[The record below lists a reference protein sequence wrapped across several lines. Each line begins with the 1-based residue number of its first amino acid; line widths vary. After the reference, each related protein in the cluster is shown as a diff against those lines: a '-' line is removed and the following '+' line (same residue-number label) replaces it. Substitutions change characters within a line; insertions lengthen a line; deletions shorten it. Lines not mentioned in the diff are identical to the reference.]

1 MNSPEL
7 AAFIY
12 PQVIT
17 VSRRWPDQN
26 ESIFILPCLEENM
39 EGNLL
44 LEIEVGENCLYD
56 SVPRLKQLWR
66 GGILACECQSGRKKA
81 GGRNKEVYTV
91 HDHTHSLQV
100 LFCLL
105 YGLQIVLQFI
115 FYRN

>member
-17 VSRRWPDQN
+17 VPRRWPGQN

-44 LEIEVGENCLYD
+44 LEIEVGENCL
-56 SVPRLKQLWR
+56 
-66 GGILACECQSGRKKA
+66 
-81 GGRNKEVYTV
+81 
-91 HDHTHSLQV
+91 
-100 LFCLL
+100 
-105 YGLQIVLQFI
+105 
-115 FYRN
+115 